1 MNQLA
6 TTRAALLPSLIGR
19 RAGDEG
25 VQHTRDL
32 EKTMASNMA
41 EILEA

>member
-1 MNQLA
+1 M
-6 TTRAALLPSLIGR
+6 TRAALLPAPVGR

-25 VQHTRDL
+25 AQHTRDL
-32 EKTMASNMA
+32 EKTIAGNVA